1 MSGIT
6 FVPLNTFQK
15 LCSPLANCMKN
26 NISKIKKS
34 LPLLV
39 AGVLL
44 TSSIALMSYRGTEE
58 KNAKQ
63 KLSEADLKVD
73 TVASGLKMP
82 WATTFLPNG
91 DLLVTER
98 VGKLRLVKKGVLDP
112 QDISGLPEILYKG
125 QGGLLDVQLHP
136 DYAKNGWI
144 YISYSSPKAE
154 GEEGDDGGAN
164 TGLIRAKLKDH
175 ALTDVQ
181 KLFKALPN
189 VKGGNHHGGR
199 IVFDKKGYV
208 FLSLGERGQKENS
221 QNLGKDQ
228 GKVVRLHEDGKI
240 PTDNPF
246 VKTPGARPEIW
257 TYGHRNPQ
265 GMTIHPTTGVIW
277 AHEHGPQGGDELNIV
292 QKGKNYGWP
301 LITFGID
308 YDNSII
314 SKDTARAGME
324 QPVTYWKPSIA
335 PCGMT
340 FVTSSQF
347 KDWNGDLIVGSLK
360 FQYLQHLTVKG
371 NKVTGREIIFNKL
384 GRVRD
389 VRQGPDGN
397 LYVVLENSGKIVRIS
412 KK

>member
-1 MSGIT
+1 MALLLC
-6 FVPLNTFQK
+6 LNTFQK
-15 LCSPLANCMKN
+15 PCSPLANCMKN

-189 VKGGNHHGGR
+189 VKGGNHFGGR

>member
-1 MSGIT
+1 MALLLC
-6 FVPLNTFQK
+6 LNTFQK
-15 LCSPLANCMKN
+15 PCSPLANCMKN

-44 TSSIALMSYRGTEE
+44 TSSITLMSYRGTEE

-189 VKGGNHHGGR
+189 VKGGNHFGGR

-240 PTDNPF
+240 PADNPF

>member
-1 MSGIT
+1 MALLLC
-6 FVPLNTFQK
+6 LNTFQK
-15 LCSPLANCMKN
+15 PCSPLANCMKN

-189 VKGGNHHGGR
+189 VKGGNHFGGR

-240 PTDNPF
+240 PADNPF